1 MKANAAIDWQTFILF
16 TSVHILARAIAAI
29 DWQTLILVTSV
40 RVLTRTIYCCKGK
53 TTIIIE
59 SVAQDQ
65 LDLRDVI
72 ALEISF
78 AVRILPNGLKFWI
91 FGKRDEQKRTT
102 PRRDS
107 IGLFSFTLL
116 SFKQLHR
123 RFNLRFI
130 NRILVFVFGTVYL
143 KHPVKRTRAFPIVV

>member
-78 AVRILPNGLKFWI
+78 AVA
-91 FGKRDEQKRTT
+91 
-102 PRRDS
+102 DS
-107 IGLFSFTLL
+107 PQTD
-116 SFKQLHR
+116 
-123 RFNLRFI
+123 
-130 NRILVFVFGTVYL
+130 
-143 KHPVKRTRAFPIVV
+143 